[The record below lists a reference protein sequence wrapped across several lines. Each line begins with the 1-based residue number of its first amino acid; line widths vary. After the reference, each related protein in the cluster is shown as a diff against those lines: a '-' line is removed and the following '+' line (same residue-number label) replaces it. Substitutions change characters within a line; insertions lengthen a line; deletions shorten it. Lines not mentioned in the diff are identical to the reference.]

1 MSAVAFENY
10 SPGRLDGWRTS
21 LLLHGV
27 LGGLILFAAG
37 AEKPSLPEPFRWDVA
52 LLSSAPS
59 APMVQAQPPELP
71 PVSRPSRVVAPK
83 PVVTRRV
90 APAVTE
96 AIAPVQQQAAVSAA
110 PATPVMEQAKPN
122 EPPELPAVQAQPLEP
137 PPVSRPSRVIAPKP
151 VVTRQAAPDAP
162 TVTEAVAPV
171 QQQTVV
177 SAAPAAPVMEQAE
190 PNEPEAPPPSAV
202 ADTGW
207 LADLL
212 WRRMEALKRY
222 PYLARRNGWEG
233 QVLIKAVIGADGRLL
248 HTEIQQSSGYE
259 VLDQDALKVL
269 RASTP
274 LELEQTPSWQQVT
287 LTIPVAYR
295 LQR

>member
-1 MSAVAFENY
+1 MSAVVFESY

-21 LLLHGV
+21 LVLHGA
-27 LGGLILFAAG
+27 LGGLILFVVMG
-37 AEKPSLPEPFRWDVA
+37 AEKPLLPEPFRWDVA
-52 LLSSAPS
+52 FLSAAPS
-59 APMVQAQPPELP
+59 APMAQTPAAQVQPAQAAPPP
-71 PVSRPSRVVAPK
+71 GRAVAPD
-83 PVVTRRV
+83 
-90 APAVTE
+90 
-96 AIAPVQQQAAVSAA
+96 
-110 PATPVMEQAKPN
+110 
-122 EPPELPAVQAQPLEP
+122 
-137 PPVSRPSRVIAPKP
+137 P
-151 VVTRQAAPDAP
+151 VVTRQAAPA
-162 TVTEAVAPV
+162 VTEAVAPV
-171 QQQTVV
+171 QQQAVV
-177 SAAPAAPVMEQAE
+177 SAAPATPVVEQAQ
-190 PNEPEAPPPSAV
+190 PSEPEAPPPSAV

-248 HTEIQQSSGYE
+248 HAEIQQSSGHE
-259 VLDQDALKVL
+259 ALDQDALKVL

-274 LELEQTPSWQQVT
+274 LELEQNPSWQQAT